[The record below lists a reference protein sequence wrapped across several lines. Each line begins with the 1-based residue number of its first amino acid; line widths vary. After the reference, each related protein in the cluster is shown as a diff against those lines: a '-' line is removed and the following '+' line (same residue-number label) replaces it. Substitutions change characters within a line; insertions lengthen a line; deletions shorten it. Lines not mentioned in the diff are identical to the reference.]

1 MSATSGYFPP
11 PATESNCPGPMTRA
25 ALLALRTGGQLSV
38 NCHYVITDH
47 VQGTL
52 AAGTTV
58 TLHAVSSSELSEEAR
73 VNTLFDNE
81 SWFGIYDLDASS
93 IIYLRDNRG
102 NEVDGATQVGQF
114 DWGNTSYSY
123 FKVLEGSSLAVNIG
137 NTAIKQ
143 RVTVSG
149 ASVLNLTGFTG
160 NISDCE
166 ITENAQCSIAN
177 TSLTFTG
184 NTVTDSTQVFGSL
197 LTAAGSSVQR
207 CVLRN
212 SSLTLTGAGAVTMFD
227 TDVLSSTVTHNSSGT
242 VLWGTCTFSGGAT
255 VQHTGTGAQSLT
267 RVRALDGGQVLHL
280 GGGPMTVVN
289 SEVSKRAYWR
299 HFGTGTFT
307 MTDHTTTGGDA
318 CRDETTDNGNITI
331 LRGRTEFS
339 GVTRCHL
346 GTITLTDFE
355 VRGTV
360 ETLGPGAGGATTAA
374 TVINLTS
381 GACERNSKITN
392 LGPGSITGN
401 RVFAQG
407 LLNAD
412 ANVSI
417 IRNSAAG
424 GVLALTEVTVN
435 TGQILVDNTGTLTC
449 LRVNLNTNAKLDHRG
464 LGVVTA
470 TDVNLHT
477 RSQVFVSPLNAVN
490 VTLTSVEMGFSAQV
504 FVRAGSAGNVF
515 LEDAILQRGL
525 IDKRATSTA
534 GTFRFGHAASGQ
546 RVVTLD
552 GGTINVIGNANYTC
566 ANGCE
571 YGWSSV
577 TNFAGDRDVI
587 HRHVHNDSSTI
598 NHTGT
603 GGVAG
608 TFLDDIRDTT
618 VEKFGTLTLSASG
631 AVVNYVN
638 ACLIHSNSTM
648 AITGTSTGQ
657 TIDRCHIYGNSTF
670 TVADCVA
677 MAHTANTLI
686 GNSTFLYS
694 NVTASK
700 PSGTVALA
708 GGAILN
714 VTNATV
720 AGLVNG
726 IDLNSFGR
734 LNISGTAAAVTR
746 VQASTTAT
754 INMPQGTHINV
765 EASMGGTL
773 NVNAG
778 NTTGVYH
785 HTNVTTTTTGAN
797 TGRGRDFFNNNIV

>member
-267 RVRALDGGQVLHL
+267 RVRVLDGGRVLHTGAGTL
-280 GGGPMTVVN
+280 TGLN
-289 SEVSKRAYWR
+289 SEVSKEAFWT
-299 HFGTGTFT
+299 HSSTGAVSI
-307 MTDHTTTGGDA
+307 TDHTTTGGAA
-318 CRDETTDNGNITI
+318 CRVEATGSGVITL
-331 LRGRTEFS
+331 LRGKVEIAGQVRTSTGTITATDFEVRGGVECIAPATAASTVVLNGGACERSSKITNSSSAGGPLTGTRVYLRGVFSNNTAPSVLGLGEAATSLTVTDMSLDS
-339 GVTRCHL
+339 GVILLGGSSSLVALRVRAETNSIVNPYGS
-346 GTITLTDFE
+346 GTITLTD
-355 VRGTV
+355 V
-360 ETLGPGAGGATTAA
+360 TLSQNASIQTQAGALTNVTMTNSTMAFNA
-374 TVINLTS
+374 TVL
-381 GACERNSKITN
+381 
-392 LGPGSITGN
+392 
-401 RVFAQG
+401 
-407 LLNAD
+407 
-412 ANVSI
+412 
-417 IRNSAAG
+417 
-424 GVLALTEVTVN
+424 
-435 TGQILVDNTGTLTC
+435 
-449 LRVNLNTNAKLDHRG
+449 
-464 LGVVTA
+464 
-470 TDVNLHT
+470 
-477 RSQVFVSPLNAVN
+477 
-490 VTLTSVEMGFSAQV
+490 
-504 FVRAGSAGNVF
+504 VRAGSAGTVV

-534 GTFRFGHAASGQ
+534 GTFRFGHIATAAQ
-546 RVVTLD
+546 TTTLD
-552 GGTINVIGNANYTC
+552 GATIAIIGNANYTI
-566 ANGCE
+566 AGGK
-571 YGWSSV
+571 YATFATV
-577 TNFAGDRDVI
+577 NFSGDRDVQ
-587 HRHVHNDSSTI
+587 HLWSTVGTQSVI

-603 GGVAG
+603 GGTAG
-608 TFLDDIRDTT
+608 TILDRIFESRIDRST
-618 VEKFGTLTLSASG
+618 VNFTATG
-631 AVVNYVN
+631 AVQNSLEMAEFLSTSVFNVQGTTSGQRWVRWKMAAFSTATFN
-638 ACLIHSNSTM
+638 NVTAAMIHSNVSLWDSSTLTYTNG
-648 AITGTSTGQ
+648 AVAKNIDDTQVTSGSVFTITS
-657 TIDRCHIYGNSTF
+657 
-670 TVADCVA
+670 
-677 MAHTANTLI
+677 
-686 GNSTFLYS
+686 
-694 NVTASK
+694 
-700 PSGTVALA
+700 P
-708 GGAILN
+708 
-714 VTNATV
+714 TV
-720 AGLVNG
+720 AGLINRLTIFSRGTITVSGPVGTVSRSHASAGG
-726 IDLNSFGR
+726 ILNFTG
-734 LNISGTAAAVTR
+734 GAAHANV
-746 VQASTTAT
+746 TAT
-754 INMPQGTHINV
+754 MAGALTMPFDT
-765 EASMGGTL
+765 
-773 NVNAG
+773 G
-778 NTTGVYH
+778 NVYH
-785 HTNVTTTTTGAN
+785 NTNANTTTTAAN
-797 TGRGRDFFNNNIV
+797 TNRGRDFFNNNII